1 MCQVLGCTALLR
13 ISRKRF
19 FNPTTKI
26 QMSFQSVAKKAIEGA
41 DIIHTYDQVEVNK
54 KVSDNLNVII
64 LELPLQD
71 IRIDANA
78 VIEVDEDGV
87 TCVTDLDTQTG
98 HYITLLKL
106 TPLALTDF

>member
-1 MCQVLGCTALLR
+1 MT
-13 ISRKRF
+13 
-19 FNPTTKI
+19 
-26 QMSFQSVAKKAIEGA
+26 FQSVAKKAIEAA
-41 DIIHTYDQVEVNK
+41 DVIHNYDQDEVNK
-54 KVSDNLNVII
+54 KVSDDLNVIV
-64 LELPLQD
+64 LELTNQD

-87 TCVTDLDTQTG
+87 ACVTDLDTQTG

>member
-1 MCQVLGCTALLR
+1 MT
-13 ISRKRF
+13 
-19 FNPTTKI
+19 
-26 QMSFQSVAKKAIEGA
+26 FQNVAKKAIEAA
-41 DIIHTYDQVEVNK
+41 DVIHTYDQVEVNK
-54 KVSDNLNVII
+54 KVSDDLNVIV
-64 LELPLQD
+64 LELTNQD

-87 TCVTDLDTQTG
+87 ACVTDLDTQTD

>member
-1 MCQVLGCTALLR
+1 MVAQRQSVFLVNV
-13 ISRKRF
+13 S
-19 FNPTTKI
+19 NSPSEI
-26 QMSFQSVAKKAIEGA
+26 QMTFQSVAKKAIEAA
-41 DIIHTYDQVEVNK
+41 DVIHTYDQVEVNK
-54 KVSDNLNVII
+54 KVSDDLNVIV
-64 LELPLQD
+64 LGLTNQD

-87 TCVTDLDTQTG
+87 ACVTDLDTQTD

>member
-1 MCQVLGCTALLR
+1 
-13 ISRKRF
+13 
-19 FNPTTKI
+19 
-26 QMSFQSVAKKAIEGA
+26 MSFQSVAKKAIEGA

>member
-1 MCQVLGCTALLR
+1 
-13 ISRKRF
+13 
-19 FNPTTKI
+19 
-26 QMSFQSVAKKAIEGA
+26 MSFQSVAKKAIEAA
-41 DIIHTYDQVEVNK
+41 DVIHTYDQVEVNK
-54 KVSDNLNVII
+54 KVSDDLNVIV
-64 LELPLQD
+64 LELTNQD

-106 TPLALTDF
+106 TPLALTDFWSWTT